1 MALERIVLNDGKE
14 LEVKKF
20 RAFGTPSD
28 AKALAVGQEGGL
40 YYRSNEQQPY
50 ILLDANY
57 DLSPEKRQENLKK
70 YKRDYQI

>member
-1 MALERIVLNDGKE
+1 MALEKILLKDGKE

-20 RAFGTPSD
+20 RAFGTPPD
-28 AKALAVGQEGGL
+28 ARALAVGQEGGL
-40 YYRSNEQQPY
+40 YYRSNETQPY

-57 DLSPEKRQENLKK
+57 DLSPKQRQQNLNK